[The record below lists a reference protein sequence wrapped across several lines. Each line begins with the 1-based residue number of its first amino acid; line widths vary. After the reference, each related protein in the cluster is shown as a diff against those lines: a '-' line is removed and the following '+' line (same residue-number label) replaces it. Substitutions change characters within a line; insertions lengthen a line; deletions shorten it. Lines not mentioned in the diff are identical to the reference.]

1 MWRCADAS
9 TCSPLPSSGS
19 RGRPLR
25 EPCGSPPLSVLWV
38 RKTARLPVAVASGL
52 PWQQVS
58 ARRGFVRFLW
68 GVPSSPGTWSS
79 SGWAGPT
86 PILRQRQGA
95 LLGSRE
101 IPLEACPVLETP
113 ATPGQPRSNGCPDA
127 ALRLVNGVGIATMD
141 DFGAE
146 FITACFLA
154 VYASHPPVTRRMA
167 TLATGLPA
175 TALTGLD
182 LHQLDFSKRFH

>member
-1 MWRCADAS
+1 MWLCADAS
-9 TCSPLPSSGS
+9 TCSPLPSSGY

-25 EPCGSPPLSVLWV
+25 EPCGSPPSSVIWV
-38 RKTARLPVAVASGL
+38 RKTARLPVTAASGL
-52 PWQQVS
+52 PWQQVF
-58 ARRGFVRFLW
+58 ARRGFVCFPQ

-79 SGWAGPT
+79 LGWAGPT
-86 PILRQRQGA
+86 PNMWQRQGA

-113 ATPGQPRSNGCPDA
+113 ATPSQPRNSGCPDA

-167 TLATGLPA
+167 TLATGPPA

-182 LHQLDFSKRFH
+182 SHQLDPIKRFH